1 MDPVNKKKILIIEDD
16 EFFQQMLAKRLQKEF
31 ETGSARDSKEA
42 FAFLETNFPD
52 LIILDLILPGLD
64 GFEILT
70 ILKKDKRTTGI
81 PVVVLSNL
89 GQAEEIERA
98 KSLGA
103 SDFLV
108 KINFTVEE
116 ILEKIK
122 GIFKER
128 YL

>member
-1 MDPVNKKKILIIEDD
+1 MNKKILIIEDD
-16 EFFQQMLAKRLQKEF
+16 DFFRQMISKKLQKDF

-42 FAFLETNFPD
+42 FAYLETTLPN

-64 GFEILT
+64 GFEILS
-70 ILKKDKRTTGI
+70 IVKKDKRTAGI
-81 PVVVLSNL
+81 PVIVLSNL
-89 GQAEEIERA
+89 GQTEEIERA

-122 GIFKER
+122 GILKER

>member
-1 MDPVNKKKILIIEDD
+1 MDKKKILIIEDD
-16 EFFQQMLAKRLQKEF
+16 DFFRQMISKKLQKDF
-31 ETGSARDSKEA
+31 EVGSARDSKEA
-42 FAFLETNFPD
+42 FAYLETSLPD

-64 GFEILT
+64 GFEILS
-70 ILKKDKRTTGI
+70 IVKKDKRTTGI

-89 GQAEEIERA
+89 GQTEEIERA

-122 GIFKER
+122 GVFKER

>member
-1 MDPVNKKKILIIEDD
+1 MDKKKILIIEDD
-16 EFFQQMLAKRLQKEF
+16 DFFRQMISKKLQKDF
-31 ETGSARDSKEA
+31 VAGSARDSKEA
-42 FAFLETNFPD
+42 FAYLETGLPD

-64 GFEILT
+64 GFEILS
-70 ILKKDKRTTGI
+70 IIKKDKKTAGI

-89 GQAEEIERA
+89 GQTEEIERA

-122 GIFKER
+122 GVFKER